1 MATGQIKRIARDRGF
16 GFIRPAGETED
27 LFFHSSAVLGG
38 DFDNLNEGQSVEF
51 DKGADDRNP
60 NRSRALNVRATN

>member
-27 LFFHSSAVLGG
+27 LFFHSSAVEGG
-38 DFDNLNEGQSVEF
+38 DFDSLNEGQSVEF

-60 NRSRALNVRATN
+60 NRQRALNVRATR

>member
-27 LFFHSSAVLGG
+27 LFFHSSAVQDG
-38 DFDNLNEGQSVEF
+38 DFDSLNEGQSVEF

-60 NRSRALNVRATN
+60 SRQRALNVRAAR